1 MPTTISHTGF
11 AALRPRLQSA
21 LLASYPAHFARAGW
35 SRPQILAH
43 QRTQLQLLLTHAAAH
58 SPFHARRLAGID
70 LTAIEPRQ
78 MSPLPVMTKAEM
90 MNELDDVF
98 TDRRVTH
105 ADVEQALA
113 AAGTEPVVLLGSYL
127 ALTSGGSSG
136 QRGVFVLDLPGATQF
151 YGSLT
156 RGLAARI
163 AAMGGPPPGGLP
175 AAIVAAGS
183 PLHATGTAGPLTAG
197 GGLPFRFHPTPVTLP
212 LPEIVAQLNALQ
224 APVLFGY
231 PTVLARLAAEQR
243 AGRLRIA
250 PVAVTCTSETC
261 TPELRAAITDGFHVP
276 LIDGFGST
284 EGLAGSSKPGEEAI
298 VFAEDGCI
306 VELVDDDN
314 RPVSPGTP
322 STKILITNLDNRL
335 QPLIRYEITDRLIA
349 EPPAAE
355 HGYLRARVQGRADE
369 MFHHGPVTVHPF
381 VVRAVLV
388 AVPAVL
394 EYQVRQTVAGIDVTT
409 VADPGLDT
417 AALQDQLTAALT
429 HAGLPAPKV
438 TVRVAA
444 NLERHPQTGKL
455 RRFVP
460 LPSQHSRPPR

>member
-1 MPTTISHTGF
+1 M
-11 AALRPRLQSA
+11 
-21 LLASYPAHFARAGW
+21 
-35 SRPQILAH
+35 
-43 QRTQLQLLLTHAAAH
+43 
-58 SPFHARRLAGID
+58 
-70 LTAIEPRQ
+70 
-78 MSPLPVMTKAEM
+78 
-90 MNELDDVF
+90 
-98 TDRRVTH
+98 
-105 ADVEQALA
+105 
-113 AAGTEPVVLLGSYL
+113 
-127 ALTSGGSSG
+127 
-136 QRGVFVLDLPGATQF
+136 
-151 YGSLT
+151 
-156 RGLAARI
+156 
-163 AAMGGPPPGGLP
+163 
-175 AAIVAAGS
+175 
-183 PLHATGTAGPLTAG
+183 
-197 GGLPFRFHPTPVTLP
+197 TLP
-212 LPEIVAQLNALQ
+212 LPKIVAQLNALQ
-224 APVLFGY
+224 TPVLFGY

-284 EGLAGSSKPGEEAI
+284 EGLAGSSNPGEEAI

-314 RPVSPGTP
+314 RPVFPGIP
-322 STKILITNLDNRL
+322 SAKILITNLDNRL
-335 QPLIRYEITDRLIA
+335 QPLIRYEITNRLIA

-369 MFHHGPVTVHPF
+369 MFHYGPVTVHPF
-381 VVRAVLV
+381 VV
-388 AVPAVL
+388 
-394 EYQVRQTVAGIDVTT
+394 
-409 VADPGLDT
+409 DT
-417 AALQDQLTAALT
+417 ATLHDQLTAALT